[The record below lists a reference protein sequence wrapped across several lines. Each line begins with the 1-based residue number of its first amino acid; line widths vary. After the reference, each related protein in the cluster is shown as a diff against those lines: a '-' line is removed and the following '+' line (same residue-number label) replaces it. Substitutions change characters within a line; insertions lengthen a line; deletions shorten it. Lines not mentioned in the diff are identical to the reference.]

1 MNKPMASNI
10 TAQAQRD
17 SASLSALTKSV
28 ETLSDKV
35 ANHLKAM
42 GLEWTL

>member
-1 MNKPMASNI
+1 MNKPMANKI

-17 SASLSALTKSV
+17 SASLSTLTKSV
-28 ETLSDKV
+28 DTLSDK
-35 ANHLKAM
+35 ATGHLKAM